1 MPRAARVNRRG
12 LHFVPAIPA
21 ISAMKASV
29 FSASPRFIVT
39 RTKPFAAP
47 GVQSIHR
54 EAAMAHQHHGAGTV
68 VQATRPRANSEMNIT
83 PLIDVL
89 LVLLIIFMATLPL
102 NQRGIDVDLPAET
115 AAPRP
120 TPSQQIVLEYSGD
133 KRVSINKQEVTLQ
146 ELDARLKEVY
156 DSRRDKTMFI
166 MAAGNLRYGNIVRV
180 IDSAKGAGVDR
191 VGIVTERMRGT
202 ILK

>member
-1 MPRAARVNRRG
+1 
-12 LHFVPAIPA
+12 
-21 ISAMKASV
+21 
-29 FSASPRFIVT
+29 
-39 RTKPFAAP
+39 
-47 GVQSIHR
+47 
-54 EAAMAHQHHGAGTV
+54 MAHQHHGAETV

-120 TPSQQIVLEYSGD
+120 APSPQIVLEYSGD
-133 KRVSINKQEVTLQ
+133 KRVSINKREVTLQ
-146 ELDARLKEVY
+146 ELDARLKEG
-156 DSRRDKTMFI
+156 RRDKTMFI

-180 IDSAKGAGVDR
+180 IHSAKGAGVDR

>member
-1 MPRAARVNRRG
+1 
-12 LHFVPAIPA
+12 
-21 ISAMKASV
+21 
-29 FSASPRFIVT
+29 
-39 RTKPFAAP
+39 
-47 GVQSIHR
+47 
-54 EAAMAHQHHGAGTV
+54 MAHQHHGAGTV

-156 DSRRDKTMFI
+156 DRRRDKTMFR

-191 VGIVTERMRGT
+191 VGIVTERMRGASP
-202 ILK
+202 K

>member
-1 MPRAARVNRRG
+1 
-12 LHFVPAIPA
+12 
-21 ISAMKASV
+21 
-29 FSASPRFIVT
+29 
-39 RTKPFAAP
+39 
-47 GVQSIHR
+47 
-54 EAAMAHQHHGAGTV
+54 MAHQHHGAETV

-115 AAPRP
+115 AAPSP
-120 TPSQQIVLEYSGD
+120 APSQQIVLEYSGD

-156 DSRRDKTMFI
+156 ESRRDKTMFI

>member
-1 MPRAARVNRRG
+1 
-12 LHFVPAIPA
+12 
-21 ISAMKASV
+21 
-29 FSASPRFIVT
+29 
-39 RTKPFAAP
+39 
-47 GVQSIHR
+47 
-54 EAAMAHQHHGAGTV
+54 MAHQHHGAETV

-102 NQRGIDVDLPAET
+102 NQRGIDVDLPAGT

-133 KRVSINKQEVTLQ
+133 KRVSINKREVTLQ
-146 ELDARLKEVY
+146 ELDARLKEG
-156 DSRRDKTMFI
+156 RRDKTMFI

-180 IDSAKGAGVDR
+180 IHSAKGAGVDR

>member
-1 MPRAARVNRRG
+1 
-12 LHFVPAIPA
+12 
-21 ISAMKASV
+21 
-29 FSASPRFIVT
+29 
-39 RTKPFAAP
+39 
-47 GVQSIHR
+47 
-54 EAAMAHQHHGAGTV
+54 MAHQHHGAETV

-115 AAPRP
+115 AAPSP
-120 TPSQQIVLEYSGD
+120 APSQQIVLEYRGD

-146 ELDARLKEVY
+146 GLDARLKEVY
-156 DSRRDKTMFI
+156 EQR
-166 MAAGNLRYGNIVRV
+166 AGE
-180 IDSAKGAGVDR
+180 DR

>member
-1 MPRAARVNRRG
+1 
-12 LHFVPAIPA
+12 
-21 ISAMKASV
+21 
-29 FSASPRFIVT
+29 
-39 RTKPFAAP
+39 
-47 GVQSIHR
+47 
-54 EAAMAHQHHGAGTV
+54 MAHQHHGAGTV

-115 AAPRP
+115 AAPSP
-120 TPSQQIVLEYSGD
+120 APSQQIVLEYRGD
-133 KRVSINKQEVTLQ
+133 KRVSINKRVTLQ

-156 DSRRDKTMFI
+156 EQR
-166 MAAGNLRYGNIVRV
+166 
-180 IDSAKGAGVDR
+180 AGVDR